1 LGTAEFVYNNKIH
14 SSTQTLPFKANY
26 RQDPRI
32 GFEGRKKGKYEGAEK
47 FIEKMKE
54 IQEEAKAALK
64 GEKGTIS
71 LAQAKDAVPG
81 PNCMLKSLWG

>member
-1 LGTAEFVYNNKIH
+1 M
-14 SSTQTLPFKANY
+14 PFKANY

-32 GFEGRKKGKYEGAEK
+32 GFEGRKKGKYKGAEK

>member
-1 LGTAEFVYNNKIH
+1 MGTAEFVYNNKIH

-32 GFEGRKKGKYEGAEK
+32 GFEGRKKGKYKGAEK

-71 LAQAKDAVPG
+71 LA
-81 PNCMLKSLWG
+81 